1 MNIEVTGD
9 TEALASV
16 VSRIGKAAGAL
27 GKGVFATRLGV
38 WARTDVQRGFAAAQ
52 DLDGTPWAP
61 LARGSRKPLNKT
73 GRLASSVRMT
83 SSSKGFELFT
93 NVRYAPFHQFG
104 AKLSARFQP
113 RAKSGRFKSRK
124 AAAAQKRGAVRVT
137 RIGPGEIPARPFLPG
152 ESMPD
157 RWQRAF
163 EREAEQFAREFL

>member
-9 TEALASV
+9 TDALASV
-16 VSRIGKAAGAL
+16 VSRIDKAVGAL
-27 GKGVFATRLGV
+27 GKGVFATRLGT
-38 WARTDVQRGFAAAQ
+38 WARRDVERSFAAAQ
-52 DLDGTPWAP
+52 SPDGDPWAP
-61 LARGSRKPLNKT
+61 LRRGSRKPLNKT

-93 NVRYAPFHQFG
+93 NVRYAPFHQLG
-104 AKLSARFQP
+104 AKLSARWQP
-113 RAKSGRFKSRK
+113 RAKSGRFKSKR
-124 AAAAQKRGAVRVT
+124 AAARAVKVVRVT

-157 RWQRAF
+157 RWQSAF